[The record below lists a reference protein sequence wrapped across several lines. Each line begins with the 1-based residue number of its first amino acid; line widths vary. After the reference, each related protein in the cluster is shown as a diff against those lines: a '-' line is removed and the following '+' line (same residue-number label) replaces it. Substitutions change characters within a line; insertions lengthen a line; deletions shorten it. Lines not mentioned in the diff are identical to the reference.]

1 MKTSI
6 LVDTKK
12 KVILGWEI
20 SQKTD
25 HKIKHANVSNDL
37 IRQSNRARKSQCYV
51 MDKVYDSEKIYV
63 LIRYVLIREEIKFAS
78 NKGSN

>member
-1 MKTSI
+1 M

-12 KVILGWEI
+12 KVILGWKI

-37 IRQSNRARKSQCYV
+37 IRQSNRTRKSQCYV
-51 MDKVYDSEKIYV
+51 MDKGYNFEKI
-63 LIRYVLIREEIKFAS
+63 YVLIREEIKFAS
-78 NKGSN
+78 NKGSNKGFL